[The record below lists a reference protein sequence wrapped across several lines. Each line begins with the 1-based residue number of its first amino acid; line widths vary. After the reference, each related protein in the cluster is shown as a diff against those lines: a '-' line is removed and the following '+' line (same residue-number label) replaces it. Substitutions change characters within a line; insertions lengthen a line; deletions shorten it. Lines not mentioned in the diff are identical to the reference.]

1 MRARWRSCRIWLI
14 SIPGAAAPRSVSSRP
29 PIRLTAARTSPR
41 TEAMAR

>member
-14 SIPGAAAPRSVSSRP
+14 SIPGAADPRSISSRV
-29 PIRLTAARTSPR
+29 PILLSAAQTSSR